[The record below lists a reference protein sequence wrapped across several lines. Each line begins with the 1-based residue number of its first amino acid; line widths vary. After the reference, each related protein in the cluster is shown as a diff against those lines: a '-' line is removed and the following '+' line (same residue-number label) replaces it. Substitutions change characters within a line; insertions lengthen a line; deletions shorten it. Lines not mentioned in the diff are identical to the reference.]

1 MLHCSLVQMA
11 GSEQML
17 FLSGVKRLKWRPE
30 LFSQSPLNR
39 HYRTSS
45 PITDQFL
52 SSTRDLSEMMLGT
65 LLQSKISA
73 PISSQRNEWSLR
85 EVWGPSGLLVWDP
98 SGLLL
103 LVLLLALI
111 LHQVL
116 IIINPLTR
124 PPKQYYCKQKQYR
137 VWSSSGYL
145 LLVLLLDFWIRY

>member
-1 MLHCSLVQMA
+1 MLHCSSVQMA

-85 EVWGPSGLLVWDP
+85 QVWGPFFLLVWGPSGLLRWGP
-98 SGLLL
+98 YGLLL
-103 LVLLLALI
+103 LVLLLAFCIRFSSQLI
-111 LHQVL
+111 LWPDHPSNTIANKNS
-116 IIINPLTR
+116 IIEFEA
-124 PPKQYYCKQKQYR
+124 
-137 VWSSSGYL
+137 L
-145 LLVLLLDFWIRY
+145 LATFF